1 MNLGY
6 AHNVGTSG
14 SILKMNGLT
23 QNPANYVR
31 SKAMT
36 KASGLIGLKQIMGTK
51 HWLLY
56 VLSIVLFVVSMLC
69 IIGLAF
75 TLL

>member
-1 MNLGY
+1 
-6 AHNVGTSG
+6 
-14 SILKMNGLT
+14 
-23 QNPANYVR
+23 
-31 SKAMT
+31 MT

-69 IIGLAF
+69 VIGLAF

>member
-1 MNLGY
+1 
-6 AHNVGTSG
+6 
-14 SILKMNGLT
+14 
-23 QNPANYVR
+23 
-31 SKAMT
+31 MT

-51 HWLLY
+51 CWLIY
-56 VLSIVLFVVSMLC
+56 ILSIGLFVVSMLC